1 MHTIILHWK
10 KDRFNISWSRF
21 DSNILDDPRLVIQT
35 PSKTSIFGV
44 YIIWASQ
51 VDRTY
56 LYAGTGL
63 IKDRFEMHLRKN
75 TLQRYKS
82 RELYA
87 TWATLP
93 LNVSLT
99 LSTDQVIDTYQGIER
114 YLGSVLHPVLSQRFP
129 ADVPPIRVNLP

>member
-1 MHTIILHWK
+1 MHTIALHWK

-21 DSNILDDPRLVIQT
+21 DLNILNDPRLVIQT

-56 LYAGTGL
+56 LYVGTGL

-129 ADVPPIRVNLP
+129 ANVPPIRVNLP